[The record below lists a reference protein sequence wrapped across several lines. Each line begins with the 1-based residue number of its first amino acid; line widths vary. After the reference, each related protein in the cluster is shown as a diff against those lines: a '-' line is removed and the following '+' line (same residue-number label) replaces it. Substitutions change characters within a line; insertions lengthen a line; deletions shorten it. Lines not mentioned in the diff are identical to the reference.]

1 MQRLEKIIKELQ
13 MELMATTELSH
24 VNVVRFLAAAD
35 AAERN
40 LIRERKPE
48 PIPEI
53 QEEEKKETVAEVKEE
68 NTTIEENI
76 K

>member
-1 MQRLEKIIKELQ
+1 MQKLEKIIKELQ

-53 QEEEKKETVAEVKEE
+53 QEEEKKETEEEVEEE